1 MGTNG
6 VRTDC
11 PGLAVALL
19 SWEKEEED
27 DALPVVL
34 LLTLGVRRE
43 NARGQDPVRHLS
55 NLPSGPGLCGFG
67 LGLGWTR
74 AVPTVKSRGSN
85 PQPKASCVAQSQNS
99 MGWGLGVGV
108 GNRRGLGREWH
119 KRWWGRGIEQGL
131 EMARPMS
138 RCKPWGYSRSA
149 SWVKSKQRKLRH
161 PHTHPHPLNPHTDSP
176 RPLQD

>member
-67 LGLGWTR
+67 LGLGLD
-74 AVPTVKSRGSN
+74 PGSTHSEEQRLK
-85 PQPKASCVAQSQNS
+85 PAAQSQLCS
-99 MGWGLGVGV
+99 PIPEQHGMGVGSRGGEQKRAWEGVAQKMV
-108 GNRRGLGREWH
+108 GEGHRTGTRNG
-119 KRWWGRGIEQGL
+119 QAL
-131 EMARPMS
+131 E
-138 RCKPWGYSRSA
+138 
-149 SWVKSKQRKLRH
+149 
-161 PHTHPHPLNPHTDSP
+161 
-176 RPLQD
+176 PLQALGLQPIC